1 MSINVTVIASSL
13 KKKRWKT
20 TTLKL
25 SEEECIHAKWT
36 FRQDHS
42 FSTAYFLYQIKAQ
55 EVDVKIISVEVTKL
69 IYAMIE
75 TKLDYSVTVRWVI
88 ARKT

>member
-1 MSINVTVIASSL
+1 MSIMSINVTVIASCL

-42 FSTAYFLYQIKAQ
+42 FLMAYILYQIKAQ

-75 TKLDYSVTVRWVI
+75 TKLDYSVTF
-88 ARKT
+88 